1 MAGEIGRSPLQRSN
15 PADAA
20 ITPWGN
26 SLTIS
31 DPELARSR
39 EKIDESKKIGIAAH
53 SDEGAVTHEKPIA
66 ALVAEVQR

>member
-1 MAGEIGRSPLQRSN
+1 MAGEIRRSP
-15 PADAA
+15 AA
-20 ITPWGN
+20 IKPRRCSHYAWGN

-31 DPELARSR
+31 DRELACRR

>member
-39 EKIDESKKIGIAAH
+39 EKIDESKKIGI
-53 SDEGAVTHEKPIA
+53 SSSF
-66 ALVAEVQR
+66 R